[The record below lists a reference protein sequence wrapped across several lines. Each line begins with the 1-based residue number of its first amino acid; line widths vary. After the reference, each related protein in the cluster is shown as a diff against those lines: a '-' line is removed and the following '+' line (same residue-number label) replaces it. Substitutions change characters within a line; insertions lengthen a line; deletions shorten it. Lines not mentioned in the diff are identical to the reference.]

1 MSELSYIGE
10 NYLSLKEEIETISRR
25 VGTKPPTLVA
35 VTKSGTD
42 EELIALVRAGA
53 MDIGEN
59 RPQELLRR
67 GTLLAERGLCPRLHE
82 IGHLQSNKA
91 AKVQRVAHLIHSVG
105 SLSLAREL
113 SRVAVATGTN
123 APILLEFNC
132 AREENKSGVSPE
144 EALAFFESVRALPAL
159 SILGWMTMGP
169 NVSPEEL
176 RPYFRLTKNLLDT
189 VAARYGYDTAS
200 PILSMGMSD
209 SFGVAIE
216 EGSTLVRVGRRLFLK

>member
-1 MSELSYIGE
+1 MSDFSYIRE
-10 NYLSLKEEIETISRR
+10 NYLSLKEEIEAISRR

-42 EELIALVRAGA
+42 DELITLVRAGA
-53 MDIGEN
+53 TDVGEN

-67 GTLLAERGLCPRLHE
+67 GALLGTLGLFPRLHE
-82 IGHLQSNKA
+82 IGHLQTNKA

-113 SRVAVATGTN
+113 SRVAAGSGTTAT
-123 APILLEFNC
+123 ILLELNSG
-132 AREENKSGVSPE
+132 REESKSGTLPE
-144 EALAFFESVRALPAL
+144 EAIAFFESVRALPGL
-159 SILGWMTMGP
+159 SIHGWMTMGP
-169 NVSPEEL
+169 NVEGEAI
-176 RPYFRLTKNLLDT
+176 RPYFRLTKTIFDT
-189 VAARYGYDTAS
+189 VAARYGYDTET

-216 EGSTLVRVGRRLFLK
+216 EGSTLVRVGRRLFIK